1 MSSSSKS
8 SNATTT
14 NNADNR
20 VAADNGAIVVR
31 DGTVEVTDGGAFELA
46 QNVTDE
52 AFDAANGIAQLGG
65 DLAFDALGFV
75 QKSQETTDALVSTI
89 VDQQRTE
96 ATQLSSQLMKFGIP
110 ALVIIIIAR
119 GWMK

>member
-31 DGTVEVTDGGAFELA
+31 DGEVNVTDGGAFELA

-52 AFDAANGIAQLGG
+52 AFDAATGIANIGG
-65 DLAFDALGFV
+65 GLVEDALGFIS
-75 QKSQETTDALVSTI
+75 QSQENTAQLVNQ
-89 VDQQRTE
+89 VVEQQRDE
-96 ATQLSSQLMKFGIP
+96 ATQLSSQLMRFGIP
-110 ALVIIIIAR
+110 ALVIIIVAR